1 MPRGY
6 DIFDQADIER
16 RLLPPSTAIRGY
28 NNLVLF
34 LAGSGIR
41 TTESIIDI
49 SPTTKP
55 LTLNGGVT
63 ISNTQADPF
72 GTNNGVLSL
81 NGTNDQIQ
89 AASSADFTLGGIP
102 AIDTSDF
109 TIGFWVYFNSLS
121 SASQY
126 LPIATSW
133 ADAASGFS
141 GRWFIGLFNG
151 SLRWFNDAGNASITD
166 ASTPTAT
173 WVNYMVVRSGSTI
186 TLYKNG
192 VAIGTQT
199 TAQNYTTQGGVNM
212 GFVTSGGAYLNA
224 FVYNFRIF
232 RGAAIQTTN
241 FPLMTRTQVE
251 AQIATAAY
259 NVNNRRAF
267 SNRVLGFNSAYVN
280 RPFLAGDGVNP
291 QLWSPI
297 QLSPALWLDAADS
310 STITIATGV
319 SQWND
324 KSGNGRNVS
333 QSTPAAQ
340 PAYTANALNGLP
352 VVAFDASNDT
362 LFNTSAALLRNLS
375 GATIIMI
382 ARKATLAT
390 SGFQIYI
397 PTSTGGGRAVYLY
410 NSGGIT
416 GLQVGGRRTSTDSLQ
431 FTGNSAYTSNYEIQV
446 GRFDYMGADL
456 QLWLNGTLNGQRV
469 FQTSGV
475 TDNDAGALYLGSS
488 GSSSFVNAQIGEA
501 LIYNS
506 ALSTNNREIVEGY
519 LAWKWGLQASL
530 PANHPYRNSPP
541 TTNV

>member
-340 PAYTANALNGLP
+340 PA
-352 VVAFDASNDT
+352 
-362 LFNTSAALLRNLS
+362 
-375 GATIIMI
+375 
-382 ARKATLAT
+382 
-390 SGFQIYI
+390 
-397 PTSTGGGRAVYLY
+397 
-410 NSGGIT
+410 
-416 GLQVGGRRTSTDSLQ
+416 
-431 FTGNSAYTSNYEIQV
+431 
-446 GRFDYMGADL
+446 
-456 QLWLNGTLNGQRV
+456 
-469 FQTSGV
+469 
-475 TDNDAGALYLGSS
+475 
-488 GSSSFVNAQIGEA
+488 
-501 LIYNS
+501 
-506 ALSTNNREIVEGY
+506 
-519 LAWKWGLQASL
+519 
-530 PANHPYRNSPP
+530 
-541 TTNV
+541 

>member
-63 ISNTQADPF
+63 ISNTQADPY
-72 GTNNGVLSL
+72 GTNNGVLAF
-81 NGTNDQIQ
+81 NGTDAQIKCF
-89 AASSADFTLGGIP
+89 DFDGSFQLGGSG
-102 AIDTSDF
+102 SDF

-126 LPIATSW
+126 LPIATTW
-133 ADAASGFS
+133 ENAVTAFAGK
-141 GRWFIGLFNG
+141 WFIGLFNG
-151 SLRWFNDAGNASITD
+151 SLRWFNDAGNVAITD
-166 ASTPTAT
+166 SATPLAT

-192 VAIGTQT
+192 IAIGTQT
-199 TAQNYTTQGGVNM
+199 TAQNYFGLLSALDM

-224 FVYNFRIF
+224 FIYNFRIF
-232 RGAAIQTTN
+232 KGAAIQTTN

-251 AQIATAAY
+251 AQIATAAF

-267 SNRVLGFNSAYVN
+267 SNRVLGFNSEYVN